1 MFVSKQDWIQV
12 DGELVT
18 VSVRKIGAS
27 FHVVGLFRSR
37 QITGKGRT
45 ESEAKSS
52 WGSRAEYMANS

>member
-12 DGELVT
+12 GGELVT

-27 FHVVGLFRSR
+27 VHVVGQFRGR

-52 WGSRAEYMANS
+52 WRQFAEYEANS